1 MPKRWG
7 ILLALLVAGCGAP
20 TGAWRPAWTGAFPA
34 GWRFATPPAPLLGR
48 YAMVVSDHPVASEIG
63 VGVLRGGGNAI
74 DAAVAVAFALEVV
87 HPQAG
92 NIGGGGFL
100 VYRAADGRAYTLD
113 FRETAPAAATRNMYL
128 DAAGNLTGRSVTGGL
143 AVGVPG
149 SVAGLW
155 EMHRRFG
162 RLPWRDLVAPAIALA
177 LNGTVVDS
185 ARAAVL
191 NDSANRER
199 LSRFAAS
206 VAAYFRDGRPLQAG
220 DTLRQPDLARTL
232 QLIADSGADAF
243 YRGSIAAAIVD
254 EMRRTGGI
262 ITRADLAGYRAK
274 WRAPVETTYR
284 GWHVIGMPPPS
295 SGGVTIAEILNILEA
310 SGPLPPFGSAAL
322 MHLEIEAMRRAFAD
336 RNRWLGDPDFVAMPL
351 ARLTSKRYAAQ
362 LARGIRPDRATPSA
376 EMPAIVEGRHTT
388 HFSIVDPEGNA
399 VSITT
404 TLNDD
409 FGSAVTVA
417 GAGFLLNDEMDDFAS
432 KPGAPNLYGLVQGEA
447 NAIQPGKRML
457 SAMAPTIV
465 LDPAGRLALVTGSPG
480 GPRIITAVEQVLS
493 NIIDQH
499 MTLAQAVAAPR
510 IHHQDLPDSI
520 MWEFGGVG
528 PDQRRVLE
536 AMGYAFRDR
545 PLVIGDVNSV
555 FVTPQGLEGLA
566 DPRRGGAAA
575 GW

>member
-1 MPKRWG
+1 MSRAFRA
-7 ILLALLVAGCGAP
+7 LLALLVAACG
-20 TGAWRPAWTGAFPA
+20 TSGAAWQPAWTGTFPA
-34 GWRFATPPAPLLGR
+34 GWRFATPPQPVTGR
-48 YAMVVSDHPVASEIG
+48 YAMVVSDHPAASA
-63 VGVLRGGGNAI
+63 VGAEVLRRGGNAI
-74 DAAVAVAFALEVV
+74 DAGVAVAFALAVV

-100 VYRAADGRAYTLD
+100 VYRAADGRAYSLD

-128 DAAGNLTGRSVTGGL
+128 DAAGHLTDRSLTGGL

-149 SVAGLW
+149 SVAGLF

-177 LNGTVVDS
+177 QSGVIVDS
-185 ARAAVL
+185 PRAAVFR
-191 NDSANRER
+191 DSVNRRRLER
-199 LSRFAAS
+199 FPAS
-206 VAAYFRDGRPLQAG
+206 VAAFFHDGGPPAEG

-232 QLIADSGADAF
+232 ALIADSGADAF
-243 YRGSIAAAIVD
+243 YRGGIADAIVA
-254 EMRRTGGI
+254 EMGRSGGI
-262 ITRADLAGYRAK
+262 ITRADLAGYQAK
-274 WRAPVETTYR
+274 WRDPLESTYR

-295 SGGVTIAEILNILEA
+295 SGGVTVAEILNILEA
-310 SGPLPPFGSAAL
+310 SGPLPPFGSGAL
-322 MHLEIEAMRRAFAD
+322 LHLEIEAMRRAFTD
-336 RNRWLGDPDFVAMPL
+336 RNRWLGDPDFVRMPI

-362 LARGIRPDRATPSA
+362 LARGIRFDTATPSA

-399 VSITT
+399 VAITT

-409 FGSAVTVA
+409 FGSAVTVT

-465 LDPAGRLALVTGSPG
+465 LDPGRHLVLVTGSPG
-480 GPRIITAVEQVLS
+480 GPRIITAVEQVIS
-493 NIIDQH
+493 NIIDQR
-499 MTLAQAVAAPR
+499 MTLAEAVSAPR
-510 IHHQDLPDSI
+510 IHHQALPDSV
-520 MWEFGGVG
+520 MWEAGGLAPG
-528 PDQRRVLE
+528 ERRVLA
-536 AMGYAFRDR
+536 AMGHAFRDR

-555 FVTPQGLEGLA
+555 LVTPQGLEGLA
-566 DPRRGGAAA
+566 DPRRGGGAA